1 MAYVPLALSLLA
13 GLLSPAH
20 GSNDIS
26 RGEVC
31 KNAPFV
37 PGHNLMGEG
46 YDIVTLK
53 RKGAYLVDIN
63 TYMTPN
69 GKCKLIKNP
78 LHGNQ
83 LQKLPLAAVDFR
95 AITQC
100 QSSIKQTMES
110 SVSKVVSAMTHQ
122 DSSDWKVGLKQ
133 KDYGDLEVG
142 GTRSDAYNF
151 VSTRAKEDKFT
162 FSIHRSS
169 CRHYRYRVSST
180 PPLSSEFRKDV
191 SLLPSSYN
199 SFTKA
204 QYRRLISTYGTHYIR
219 QAYLGGRF
227 RRVTAVRTCLSSLNG
242 FSSSKAHSC
251 LSLGINL
258 SLGKYNAS
266 GTGNYKSCQNLLQN
280 KDVATS
286 SSTGLHLH
294 HTEVV
299 GGTGWDGKFSLP
311 VDNSQKYKTW
321 LQSLKDHPDIVQYS
335 LRLMSD
341 LVPDLKKRPHVNAA
355 IVDYLKENGISK
367 KDEKPCGVNC
377 CPKRAWSG
385 GKLKRLKRAWSGGKL
400 KRLKRAW
407 SGLLTVTIVRAWGLK
422 GDAIGKTES
431 YVKMWYGPH
440 FRQTRVIKSNNPRW
454 NERYNLGRVDTHAD
468 MKIELWD
475 KDRRRD
481 DLLISCMRYPTQGTH
496 RIVCNSRKGW
506 VEVRYRLTCDQHLTG
521 SRCNKY
527 KPTPHK

>member
-1 MAYVPLALSLLA
+1 MAFVPLSLSLLA
-13 GLLSPAH
+13 GLLSLAH
-20 GSNDIS
+20 SCNHIAT
-26 RGEVC
+26 GEVC

-46 YDIVTLK
+46 YDIVTMK
-53 RKGAYLVDIN
+53 RKGAYLVDIT

-69 GKCKLIKNP
+69 GTCKMIENP
-78 LHGNQ
+78 LHGNE
-83 LQKLPLAAVDFR
+83 LQKLPLAAVDLR
-95 AITQC
+95 AFTQC
-100 QSSIKQTMES
+100 HSYVYQSVES
-110 SVSKVVSAMTHQ
+110 S
-122 DSSDWKVGLKQ
+122 VGLKQ

-199 SFTKA
+199 SYTKA

-258 SLGKYNAS
+258 GLGKYDAS

-286 SSTGLHLH
+286 FSTGLHLH

-299 GGTGWDGKFSLP
+299 GGTGWDGDFSLLLN
-311 VDNSQKYKTW
+311 NSQRYNAW
-321 LQSLKDHPDIVQYS
+321 LQSLKDRPDIVQYS

-385 GKLKRLKRAWSGGKL
+385 
-400 KRLKRAW
+400 
-407 SGLLTVTIVRAWGLK
+407 LLTVTIVRAWRLK
-422 GDAIGKTES
+422 GDYWGKTES
-431 YVKMWYGPH
+431 YAKMWYGPH
-440 FRQTRVIKSNNPRW
+440 HRRTRVIRSNYPRW
-454 NERYNLGRVDTHAD
+454 NARYDLGRVDTHAVL
-468 MKIELWD
+468 KIEVWD
-475 KDRRRD
+475 EDWGSDDR
-481 DLLISCMRYPTQGTH
+481 LGSCTLDPIQGTH
-496 RIVCNSRKGW
+496 TFTCYARKGG
-506 VEVRYRLTCDQHLTG
+506 VEVRYTLTCDQHLTG

-527 KPTPHK
+527 KPTPHINKDHIAIKRLNVW